1 MVDVN
6 TIVGTPIQ
14 TPDGVTLI
22 PISKLTFGFTA
33 GGSEFATKNQQP
45 TAPNAF
51 GGGSGAGVNI
61 TPVAFLVVRGENA
74 KILSVSPPPASSADR
89 IIEAVPGVI
98 ETLSGLFKKKDE
110 QEPEVEE

>member
-33 GGSEFATKNQQP
+33 GGSEFTTKHQQQG
-45 TAPNAF
+45 TPNAF

-61 TPVAFLVVRGENA
+61 TPVAFLIVRGDNA
-74 KILSVSPPPASSADR
+74 RILNVTPPPATSADR
-89 IIEAVPGVI
+89 IIEAVPNII
-98 ETLSGLFKKKDE
+98 ETLTGLFKKKEE
-110 QEPEVEE
+110 QNSDD